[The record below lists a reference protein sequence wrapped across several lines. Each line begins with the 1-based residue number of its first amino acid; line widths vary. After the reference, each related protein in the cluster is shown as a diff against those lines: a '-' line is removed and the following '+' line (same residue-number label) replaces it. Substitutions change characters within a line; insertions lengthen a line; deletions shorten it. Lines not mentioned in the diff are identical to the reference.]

1 MHFQSLSPWK
11 ISSSFSSSPR
21 PARYEATLPS
31 DTAPGPVPGKSIRGS
46 AAGAGP
52 LHIPPFW
59 KGCRNSSKHG
69 GERSGAH
76 QGGHGRTRLAVLGWS
91 VLPWGKGA
99 CLGLSNGAG
108 HRAGSLAACRLPC
121 QPCTTSF
128 QAQCVFQQDVQFH
141 HLLVQASGCYITDL
155 SVCSFGFLKCAC
167 PAPLASNMLLP
178 ALCTLQIWVPPWKA
192 STAPAIF
199 GTEVSIFLCCSL
211 LGSAHSSPGSLPAAH
226 SPFLWQDFYVDHMA
240 EP

>member
-11 ISSSFSSSPR
+11 ISSSSSSSPR

-46 AAGAGP
+46 ATGAGP
-52 LHIPPFW
+52 LHIPPLW
-59 KGCRNSSKHG
+59 AAGT
-69 GERSGAH
+69 H
-76 QGGHGRTRLAVLGWS
+76 QSMVGRGVEHIRVVMAGPGLQCLA
-91 VLPWGKGA
+91 
-99 CLGLSNGAG
+99 GLSCPGG
-108 HRAGSLAACRLPC
+108 KKHVWGSPTEQGTGQAPC
-121 QPCTTSF
+121 QP
-128 QAQCVFQQDVQFH
+128 AGCVFQQDVQFH

-155 SVCSFGFLKCAC
+155 SVHSFGFLKCAC

-211 LGSAHSSPGSLPAAH
+211 LGSAHSSPGALPAAH